1 MSTPQ
6 PATLSGCEA
15 FFSPQ
20 QFLIQIGDQRLQIDD
35 NAETFRL
42 FRSSPYLRQCWNF
55 IVDHLN
61 RFLGQF
67 RFEEAFIYSPEWD
80 FLSFATYNDLCILQR
95 LPGGHSLMAV
105 RAYTMAFMTV
115 YQGNDGPPGHPRY
128 PLTAPYSWR
137 AWAEPVHRNMGIRR
151 MMNIVFT
158 DPQMAIL
165 RLTRPIVPST
175 DAEMPFLIP
184 RRLRDNTLR
193 GWRLISP
200 PALPMDWATWRADPH
215 YQHWHIYI
223 DVAVSFEEALAKYR
237 RERAAWLADHT
248 SPPPGT
254 PVIRHPHPQ
263 LPRLTVRPRNFPPG
277 VVLPPTA
284 LLRGEGRDSA
294 PASLSPS
301 GTSSLERQV
310 FGTSA
315 SVSQAAPASSVPP
328 VSTLDDRRS
337 ASSSVVASGTGLDDG
352 DAVDELDPSPS
363 GEDVHQEAPRTP
375 RRSRSLQVSPKT
387 PKTPGIPPIPA
398 TPSSARKIVPIP
410 GQPAVYGPSSF
421 PRAPKGPQASTRYTG
436 TGPRNLESIDGELFH
451 PPSVG
456 FNPIVRRDGVD
467 DPTGFLSQGRDTT
480 PLELQFSQR
489 TGVSIQHLSREERQ
503 AHYLRPPVPPKGSPS
518 SSSSSSSSNSEGG
531 SSDARDDSSRSS
543 SNPFVGS
550 LRRNMPTA
558 QRQTTDLRNILYQN
572 LTGIMGSRR
581 LLSDHAL
588 VVGPCARCAFL
599 GIPRCEYRGPG
610 LSCGNC
616 GRADKPC
623 PFSLNIDARR
633 GLRNQLAGAAEGSSH
648 YIDTVVRD
656 ILHQSNVVRDSL
668 NQYLTHSLHLYE
680 LHARLLSAIYRLE
693 TSEGP
698 EAIVVEFFNND
709 FDAYLEFRSMFTF
722 DNFLVGA
729 DGSTVNKAELVQR
742 MDELFTRSRRA
753 SGVPIPDDELLPT
766 VANPPH
772 APYVF
777 GSFIA
782 QEFPM
787 AKDGRL
793 WSPSQLDRP
802 LDDEF
807 DDFLDQDASSLPA
820 FDPLVDPADGGPAPN
835 DEDDFYDDRT
845 GVAPS
850 ADVIIGDSLG
860 LFSSEESPEWPGIEG
875 SAMNIDER
883 SSSALSSA
891 RSGGGASSSN
901 SSDEGDLSDSP
912 EY

>member
-1 MSTPQ
+1 
-6 PATLSGCEA
+6 
-15 FFSPQ
+15 
-20 QFLIQIGDQRLQIDD
+20 
-35 NAETFRL
+35 
-42 FRSSPYLRQCWNF
+42 
-55 IVDHLN
+55 
-61 RFLGQF
+61 
-67 RFEEAFIYSPEWD
+67 
-80 FLSFATYNDLCILQR
+80 
-95 LPGGHSLMAV
+95 
-105 RAYTMAFMTV
+105 
-115 YQGNDGPPGHPRY
+115 
-128 PLTAPYSWR
+128 
-137 AWAEPVHRNMGIRR
+137 
-151 MMNIVFT
+151 
-158 DPQMAIL
+158 
-165 RLTRPIVPST
+165 
-175 DAEMPFLIP
+175 
-184 RRLRDNTLR
+184 
-193 GWRLISP
+193 
-200 PALPMDWATWRADPH
+200 
-215 YQHWHIYI
+215 
-223 DVAVSFEEALAKYR
+223 
-237 RERAAWLADHT
+237 
-248 SPPPGT
+248 
-254 PVIRHPHPQ
+254 
-263 LPRLTVRPRNFPPG
+263 
-277 VVLPPTA
+277 
-284 LLRGEGRDSA
+284 
-294 PASLSPS
+294 
-301 GTSSLERQV
+301 
-310 FGTSA
+310 
-315 SVSQAAPASSVPP
+315 
-328 VSTLDDRRS
+328 
-337 ASSSVVASGTGLDDG
+337 
-352 DAVDELDPSPS
+352 
-363 GEDVHQEAPRTP
+363 
-375 RRSRSLQVSPKT
+375 
-387 PKTPGIPPIPA
+387 
-398 TPSSARKIVPIP
+398 
-410 GQPAVYGPSSF
+410 
-421 PRAPKGPQASTRYTG
+421 
-436 TGPRNLESIDGELFH
+436 
-451 PPSVG
+451 
-456 FNPIVRRDGVD
+456 
-467 DPTGFLSQGRDTT
+467 
-480 PLELQFSQR
+480 
-489 TGVSIQHLSREERQ
+489 
-503 AHYLRPPVPPKGSPS
+503 
-518 SSSSSSSSNSEGG
+518 
-531 SSDARDDSSRSS
+531 
-543 SNPFVGS
+543 
-550 LRRNMPTA
+550 MPTA

-845 GVAPS
+845 GLAPS

-875 SAMNIDER
+875 SAMNVDER

>member
-1 MSTPQ
+1 MVPLLFVIL
-6 PATLSGCEA
+6 TLN
-15 FFSPQ
+15 
-20 QFLIQIGDQRLQIDD
+20 FLVLLFVLAI
-35 NAETFRL
+35 FRL
-42 FRSSPYLRQCWNF
+42 
-55 IVDHLN
+55 
-61 RFLGQF
+61 
-67 RFEEAFIYSPEWD
+67 A
-80 FLSFATYNDLCILQR
+80 SFYR
-95 LPGGHSLMAV
+95 
-105 RAYTMAFMTV
+105 
-115 YQGNDGPPGHPRY
+115 
-128 PLTAPYSWR
+128 PL
-137 AWAEPVHRNMGIRR
+137 
-151 MMNIVFT
+151 
-158 DPQMAIL
+158 L
-165 RLTRPIVPST
+165 
-175 DAEMPFLIP
+175 
-184 RRLRDNTLR
+184 
-193 GWRLISP
+193 
-200 PALPMDWATWRADPH
+200 
-215 YQHWHIYI
+215 
-223 DVAVSFEEALAKYR
+223 SFEEKDATLLLLHSRLLVLRVWNVKSLVPAR
-237 RERAAWLADHT
+237 R
-248 SPPPGT
+248 PPK
-254 PVIRHPHPQ
+254 
-263 LPRLTVRPRNFPPG
+263 RL
-277 VVLPPTA
+277 
-284 LLRGEGRDSA
+284 LL
-294 PASLSPS
+294 LWC
-301 GTSSLERQV
+301 LLCLFWV
-310 FGTSA
+310 N
-315 SVSQAAPASSVPP
+315 
-328 VSTLDDRRS
+328 DRRS
-337 ASSSVVASGTGLDDG
+337 VSSSVVASGTGLDDG

-363 GEDVHQEAPRTP
+363 GEDVRQEAPRTP

-387 PKTPGIPPIPA
+387 PKTPGIPPVPA
-398 TPSSARKIVPIP
+398 TPSSARKIVPSP

-421 PRAPKGPQASTRYTG
+421 PRAPKGPQAR
-436 TGPRNLESIDGELFH
+436 
-451 PPSVG
+451 
-456 FNPIVRRDGVD
+456 
-467 DPTGFLSQGRDTT
+467 RDTT

-531 SSDARDDSSRSS
+531 SSDAGDDSSRSS

-588 VVGPCARCAFL
+588 VCLL

-668 NQYLTHSLHLYE
+668 NQYLSHSLHLYE

-742 MDELFTRSRRA
+742 MDELFTHSRRA
-753 SGVPIPDDELLPT
+753 AGVPIPDDELLPT

-793 WSPSQLDRP
+793 WSH
-802 LDDEF
+802 
-807 DDFLDQDASSLPA
+807 QDASSPPA
-820 FDPLVDPADGGPAPN
+820 FDPLVDPTAGGPALN
-835 DEDDFYDDRT
+835 DDDDFYDDQ
-845 GVAPS
+845 
-850 ADVIIGDSLG
+850 
-860 LFSSEESPEWPGIEG
+860 ESPEWPGIEG
-875 SAMNIDER
+875 SAMNVDER
-883 SSSALSSA
+883 SSSALSSV